1 MENHKMLSIIVKAYN
16 ITYDIDEEDVE
27 FAGVSSKEDLIKT
40 LPKELELDV
49 DFSTGNSI
57 QQRTS
62 PTSNRVRLPLPPL
75 APPRL
80 RQPRMQVFDWTLRHP
95 RRNTPL

>member
-1 MENHKMLSIIVKAYN
+1 MENHEMLSIIVKAYN

-49 DFSTGNSI
+49 DFATGNSI
-57 QQRTS
+57 QQEYD
-62 PTSNRVRLPLPPL
+62 NRDLAVYDAIWAAVRYIPKDFSYKILK
-75 APPRL
+75 
-80 RQPRMQVFDWTLRHP
+80 VC
-95 RRNTPL
+95 